1 MNILFISGS
10 PRKKSNTDYLLDHML
25 NLTDG
30 EFIKLADYAI
40 EPCSSCWACLKGD
53 SCVIKDDMQTI
64 IVPKI
69 LKANA
74 LVIGSPVYFNNVTA
88 QLKSFMDRT
97 WSLRGKLRNKIGAAV
112 VVGRRYGAETAISAI
127 NSFFLKHEMIVAN
140 RGISGIAFKQEEIKD
155 DLESLEAA
163 TKLVTRLLELCASS
177 NNLKRKD
184 T

>member
-1 MNILFISGS
+1 MRILYISGS
-10 PRKKSNTDYLLDHML
+10 PRKRSNTDYLLDQIL
-25 NLTDG
+25 DQTDG
-30 EFIKLADYAI
+30 EFIKLSDYAI
-40 EPCSSCWACLKGD
+40 EPCSSCWDCLKGD

-112 VVGRRYGAETAISAI
+112 VVGRRYGAETAITAI